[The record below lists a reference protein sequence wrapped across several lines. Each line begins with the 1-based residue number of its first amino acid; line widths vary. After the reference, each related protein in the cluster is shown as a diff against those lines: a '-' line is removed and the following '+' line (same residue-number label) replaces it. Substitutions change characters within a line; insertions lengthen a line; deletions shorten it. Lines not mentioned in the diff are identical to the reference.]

1 LEAPVVRII
10 CDGVKYEKEKENT
23 SILFS
28 TRLGAYFQLT

>member
-10 CDGVKYEKEKENT
+10 CDDKNEKEKENT

-28 TRLGAYFQLT
+28 IRLSAYFQLS